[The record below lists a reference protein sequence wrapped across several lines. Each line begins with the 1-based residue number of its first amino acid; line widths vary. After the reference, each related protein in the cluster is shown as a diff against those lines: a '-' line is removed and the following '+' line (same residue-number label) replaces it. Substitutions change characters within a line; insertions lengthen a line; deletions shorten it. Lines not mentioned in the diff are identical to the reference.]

1 MITQPHV
8 VTIFLLLRYWSCI
21 MSYEIAKKLMAE
33 HTGLKKAVEAFLTIQ
48 SFAPGA
54 NLVAVKTAILAAV
67 RRRDSLVKELG
78 YPGDLLDYEIKKWD
92 SSNKELLDSFAAK
105 PPVAA
110 QPTPPKPA
118 TPQSP
123 VAAQPTPPKPA
134 TPQSPVAAQ
143 PTPPKPATPQ
153 SPPPTPVVEEVEVI
167 ELTDLDE
174 ELIQLIQEAIPEEAE
189 LVEAEEEPVMVQP
202 PKKKG
207 KAA

>member
-1 MITQPHV
+1 
-8 VTIFLLLRYWSCI
+8 

-134 TPQSPVAAQ
+134 TPQSP
-143 PTPPKPATPQ
+143 
-153 SPPPTPVVEEVEVI
+153 PPTPVVEEVEVI

-174 ELIQLIQEAIPEEAE
+174 QLKQAIQEAIPEEAE

>member
-1 MITQPHV
+1 M
-8 VTIFLLLRYWSCI
+8 
-21 MSYEIAKKLMAE
+21 
-33 HTGLKKAVEAFLTIQ
+33 
-48 SFAPGA
+48 
-54 NLVAVKTAILAAV
+54 
-67 RRRDSLVKELG
+67 
-78 YPGDLLDYEIKKWD
+78 
-92 SSNKELLDSFAAK
+92 
-105 PPVAA
+105 
-110 QPTPPKPA
+110 
-118 TPQSP
+118 
-123 VAAQPTPPKPA
+123 AAQPTPPKPA

>member
-1 MITQPHV
+1 
-8 VTIFLLLRYWSCI
+8 

-123 VAAQPTPPKPA
+123 
-134 TPQSPVAAQ
+134 
-143 PTPPKPATPQ
+143 
-153 SPPPTPVVEEVEVI
+153 PPTPVVEEVEVI

>member
-1 MITQPHV
+1 
-8 VTIFLLLRYWSCI
+8 
-21 MSYEIAKKLMAE
+21 MSYEIAKKLMSE
-33 HTGLKKAVEAFLTIQ
+33 HTSLKKAVEAFLTIQ

-110 QPTPPKPA
+110 QPA
-118 TPQSP
+118 
-123 VAAQPTPPKPA
+123 
-134 TPQSPVAAQ
+134 
-143 PTPPKPATPQ
+143 PPKPATPQ
-153 SPPPTPVVEEVEVI
+153 SPPPAPVVEEVEVI

-174 ELIQLIQEAIPEEAE
+174 QLKQAIQEAIPEEAE
-189 LVEAEEEPVMVQP
+189 LVEGAEEEPVMVQP
-202 PKKKG
+202 PKKKS

>member
-1 MITQPHV
+1 
-8 VTIFLLLRYWSCI
+8 
-21 MSYEIAKKLMAE
+21 MSYEIAKKLMSE
-33 HTGLKKAVEAFLTIQ
+33 HTSLKKAVEAFLTIQ

-92 SSNKELLDSFAAK
+92 SQNKELLDSFAAK
-105 PPVAA
+105 PTPAPAPAPAAPVTN
-110 QPTPPKPA
+110 TPPA
-118 TPQSP
+118 AP
-123 VAAQPTPPKPA
+123 VE
-134 TPQSPVAAQ
+134 
-143 PTPPKPATPQ
+143 
-153 SPPPTPVVEEVEVI
+153 VVEVVEV
-167 ELTDLDE
+167 TDLDE
-174 ELIQLIQEAIPEEAE
+174 ELKRAIQEAIPEEAE